1 MWPIRASFR
10 SKLNDIFVLI
20 DILRSKNPAVEFAGR
35 LQNANVARW
44 WCVIEKAGLSIVAI
58 VRGRRIQRTI

>member
-10 SKLNDIFVLI
+10 AKLNDIFVFI
-20 DILRSKNPAVEFAGR
+20 DIVRSSNPAVELAGR
-35 LQNANVARW
+35 MQNANVARP

-58 VRGRRIQRTI
+58 VRG